1 MGLRDEIIATGKRPR
16 KAQKVE
22 GEPWGRSDVYVLKM
36 NGAERDAYQMD
47 VIARC
52 DKQGNMT
59 NITGWH
65 AGVVALFACDE
76 HGVKIFSKDDA
87 KALNETDP
95 DSLDIVFDAIREF
108 NGLTPL
114 AQQELEGNL
123 GSETGDGSSAGSP
136 SNSENH
142 HSVALLDGSVVT
154 T

>member
-1 MGLRDEIIATGKRPR
+1 MGLRDDIIATGKRPR
-16 KAQKVE
+16 KVKKVE
-22 GEPWGRSDVYVLKM
+22 GEPWGRDDVFVLKM

-52 DKQGNMT
+52 DKEGNMN

-76 HGVKIFSKDDA
+76 HGVKIFSKSDA
-87 KALNETDP
+87 QALNETDP

-108 NGLTPL
+108 NGLTQT
-114 AQQELEGNL
+114 QQDDLEKNS
-123 GSETGDGSSAGSP
+123 GSETGDTSSAGSH
-136 SNSENH
+136 SNSTGRQSIE
-142 HSVALLDGSVVT
+142 LLDGSTVT